1 MAAHRR
7 GSAAPPTRWEQTVT
21 GDHWDFYAEK
31 FERHVADGDDL
42 EGEAR
47 FLDAL
52 APRNAQI
59 LDGGTGTGRVAAALT
74 RMGHRALGV
83 DRDGGLLDRARAHYP
98 GVPYLRS
105 DLLELDPDVL
115 ADEGFAGPFDIVAL
129 PGNVLVY
136 VAPGTEREVL
146 ETAHRLL
153 TPTPTSTRTSVPPD
167 SPWSTGSRPGTSTR
181 GPSTPTGTSAWAA
194 APEDRA
200 GGTAYAPRSGTGRS
214 LSREWLTQ
222 QRVCRVLGDR
232 TSAESRWGHR
242 SPPCGSAVRPDPAR

>member
-21 GDHWDFYAEK
+21 GDRWDFYAEK

-52 APRNAQI
+52 ALRNAQI

-83 DRDGGLLDRARAHYP
+83 DRDGRLLDRARAHYP

-153 TPTPTSTRTSVPPD
+153 TPTGRVVVGFATDRDYAVADLDADLGATGFTLEHRFATWHLDPWTLDADWHVSV
-167 SPWSTGSRPGTSTR
+167 GR
-181 GPSTPTGTSAWAA
+181 
-194 APEDRA
+194 
-200 GGTAYAPRSGTGRS
+200 RS
-214 LSREWLTQ
+214 
-222 QRVCRVLGDR
+222 
-232 TSAESRWGHR
+232 
-242 SPPCGSAVRPDPAR
+242 